1 MNLSSIL
8 ITFLACLLTLGF
20 SMPSYEYVS
29 SVVETEFIISYYKH
43 SCAQSRHRFLKS
55 ILNSFPLNYSIMER
69 WYPPSNAI
77 EKKSDF
83 DVIKT
88 LNLSRMNVSN
98 FIQYLSNISQIKSV
112 SPQKQ
117 INRVLLNYDI
127 NDEEF
132 SQNTNRFDSRRNLKL
147 FGDSQRYSSP
157 GTLPLDPLKQPWK
170 LLQAEYAWS
179 RGLCGNGVRVGIFDT
194 GLASPDHKHFSL
206 SNIIE
211 RTDWTV
217 DITNRSYSDDY
228 IEALDRH
235 GHGTYVTGL
244 IAAQNSNL
252 YYSKFINSFNKHD
265 DSTCPPWGF
274 APRADLFIFR
284 VFTDT
289 QISYTSWFLDAFNY
303 AISRKLHVINL
314 SIGGPDFLD
323 KPFVDKVLELSANG
337 ILLVSAIG
345 NDGPLFGTL
354 NNPADQMDVLGVGGV
369 DALGRVARFSSR
381 GMTGWEL
388 PAGYGRVKPDIV
400 TFSTGVISSNLDG
413 KCRVLSGT
421 SVASPIVTGVVS
433 LLINAALNHNAN
445 LINHENGSLYYMNNV
460 DNYPF
465 VPINPISIKQA
476 LIASANQLDSVRVF
490 GTNSIKWLQETDQSS
505 MFEQGAGLVNL
516 QSALEIVQRMK
527 PQASLMPSYLDL
539 TQCPY
544 MWPYCSQPLYSTMQ
558 PIIINITILNS
569 MDVAGRIEK
578 PPIYHPYI
586 NYNGH
591 RLHVGISYSEYLWP
605 WVGYLAVYLS
615 VTPDSI
621 DDIIPSSRFS
631 GVAEGYISLVVE
643 SYDNIRN
650 LSLSTNLRLP
660 IKANIVPIPHRSK
673 RILFDQFH
681 SIHYPS
687 GFIPRDDLT
696 RSKEPLD
703 WLGDHIHTN
712 FLDLYTHLRRKSYF
726 IEVLTSTFDCFNASN
741 YGTFLIIDPEEE
753 FFPYEVEKLFID
765 VTEKGLSLIVFA
777 DWYNTSVMKSLR
789 FYDTN
794 TRRLW
799 TPDTGGS
806 NLPALNELLRPFEIE
821 FGDSVFSGNY
831 VIGHRTVAYH
841 SGSSLRK
848 FPNQAIANHTGRTA
862 LLKVNL
868 VDIGKQFIQH
878 DSMFSKSE
886 SETSLEGD
894 KILVNSEPNLRL
906 KPIIGKDPTPAILGL
921 WTPIVENVVS
931 EMGRLSVYGDSDC
944 LSSTHLSSNCF
955 WLLDALLQFS
965 TSSMGRIPRIL
976 IEQMFTPNTDV
987 WFDSSLTAPSRSKN
1001 SQLNLYSN
1009 VIKKEWDSSTLNTS
1023 YLPLE
1028 AYYSVKSCYIAPTAS
1043 ISIDKDEPNESFY
1056 HPQRLLLYPV
1066 ELYPSEKLYTT
1077 HYCHSFTSILSS
1089 DKNSFLINKPKLL
1102 LQSINDFIQL
1112 DLYTS
1117 YNVTFIC
1124 FIILLIV
1131 VCYFCK
1137 HCIMYFSNSILYV
1150 TGWILS
1156 MIRYML
1162 VRILFGLYNLWRVH
1176 ISDFSKKVF
1185 SKVYATNNSTGSS
1198 SSTTDET
1205 SRLSPSIVQK
1215 ISQQNRSNIHV
1226 CVHR

>member
-1 MNLSSIL
+1 MNLSLIL

-20 SMPSYEYVS
+20 PMPSYEYVS
-29 SVVETEFIISYYKH
+29 SVVETEFIISYYEH

-132 SQNTNRFDSRRNLKL
+132 SHNSNRFDSRRNLKL

-244 IAAQNSNL
+244 IAAQNPNV

-274 APRADLFIFR
+274 APSADLFIFR

-303 AISRKLHVINL
+303 AISRKLH
-314 SIGGPDFLD
+314 
-323 KPFVDKVLELSANG
+323 VLELSANG

-465 VPINPISIKQA
+465 VPVNPISIKQA

-558 PIIINITILNS
+558 PIIINNNTTIHSRYSAALNHNANLINHENGSLYYMNNVDNYPFVPVNPISIKQALIASANQLDSVRVFGTNSIKWLQETDQSS
-569 MDVAGRIEK
+569 MFEQGAGLVNLQSALEIVQRMK
-578 PPIYHPYI
+578 PQATRWNSERCSIFDSHLI
-586 NYNGH
+586 VDLLGLNVRH
-591 RLHVGISYSEYLWP
+591 RHI
-605 WVGYLAVYLS
+605 
-615 VTPDSI
+615 
-621 DDIIPSSRFS
+621 
-631 GVAEGYISLVVE
+631 
-643 SYDNIRN
+643 
-650 LSLSTNLRLP
+650 
-660 IKANIVPIPHRSK
+660 K

-777 DWYNTSVMKSLR
+777 DWYNTSVMQSLR

-794 TRRLW
+794 TRC
-799 TPDTGGS
+799 GS
-806 NLPALNELLRPFEIE
+806 FNRYKDKVMQSVNCTNLLRIYM
-821 FGDSVFSGNY
+821 NY
-831 VIGHRTVAYH
+831 VAYH

-886 SETSLEGD
+886 SEPSLEGD

-931 EMGRLSVYGDSDC
+931 EMGRLSIYGDSDC
-944 LSSTHLSSNCF
+944 LSSTHLSS
-955 WLLDALLQFS
+955 
-965 TSSMGRIPRIL
+965 
-976 IEQMFTPNTDV
+976 
-987 WFDSSLTAPSRSKN
+987 N

-1117 YNVTFIC
+1117 YSVNFIC
-1124 FIILLIV
+1124 VIILLIV

-1198 SSTTDET
+1198 STTTAEI
-1205 SRLSPSIVQK
+1205 SLLSPSIVQK

>member
-8 ITFLACLLTLGF
+8 ITFLACLFTLGF
-20 SMPSYEYVS
+20 SMPSYDYVS
-29 SVVETEFIISYYKH
+29 SVVETEFIISYYEH
-43 SCAQSRHRFLKS
+43 SRAQSRHRFLKS

-88 LNLSRMNVSN
+88 LNLSRMDVSI

-132 SQNTNRFDSRRNLKL
+132 PYNSSRLDSRRNLKL

-194 GLASPDHKHFSL
+194 GLASSDHKHFLL

-244 IAAQNSNL
+244 IAAQNPNL
-252 YYSKFINSFNKHD
+252 HYSKFINSFNKHD

-354 NNPADQMDVLGVGGV
+354 SNPADQMDVLGVGGV

-445 LINHENGSLYYMNNV
+445 LINYENGSLHYMNNI

-465 VPINPISIKQA
+465 VPVNPISIKQA

-558 PIIINITILNS
+558 PIIINVTILNS
-569 MDVAGRIEK
+569 MDVVGRIAK

-591 RLHVGISYSEYLWP
+591 RLHVGISYSQYLWP

-687 GFIPRDDLT
+687 GFIPQDDLT

-753 FFPYEVEKLFID
+753 FFPYEAEKLFID

-777 DWYNTSVMKSLR
+777 DWYNTSVMQSLR

-806 NLPALNELLRPFEIE
+806 NLPALNELLRPFNIE

-848 FPNQAIANHTGRTA
+848 FPNQVIANHTGRTV

-868 VDIGKQFIQH
+868 VDIGDQFIQH
-878 DSMFSKSE
+878 DSMFSNSE
-886 SETSLEGD
+886 SKTSLEVD
-894 KILVNSEPNLRL
+894 KILVDSEPNLRL
-906 KPIIGKDPTPAILGL
+906 KPIIDKDPTPTILGL

-931 EMGRLSVYGDSDC
+931 EVGRLSIYGDSDC

-965 TSSMGRIPRIL
+965 TSSMGRVPRIL

-987 WFDSSLTAPSRSKN
+987 WFDSSLTAPLRAKN

-1009 VIKKEWDSSTLNTS
+1009 VIKKEWNLSTLNTS

-1028 AYYSVKSCYIAPTAS
+1028 AYYYVKSCYIAPTAP
-1043 ISIDKDEPNESFY
+1043 ISIDNDEPNE
-1056 HPQRLLLYPV
+1056 
-1066 ELYPSEKLYTT
+1066 
-1077 HYCHSFTSILSS
+1077 
-1089 DKNSFLINKPKLL
+1089 
-1102 LQSINDFIQL
+1102 
-1112 DLYTS
+1112 
-1117 YNVTFIC
+1117 
-1124 FIILLIV
+1124 
-1131 VCYFCK
+1131 
-1137 HCIMYFSNSILYV
+1137 
-1150 TGWILS
+1150 
-1156 MIRYML
+1156 
-1162 VRILFGLYNLWRVH
+1162 
-1176 ISDFSKKVF
+1176 
-1185 SKVYATNNSTGSS
+1185 
-1198 SSTTDET
+1198 
-1205 SRLSPSIVQK
+1205 
-1215 ISQQNRSNIHV
+1215 
-1226 CVHR
+1226 